1 MEENASLELSLAPE
15 PEQSQDPM
23 DTCSQ
28 GFGEGTRE
36 QIPTESENVAKE
48 TLEEP
53 DNKSSKAN
61 SEVKK
66 TWCFRRSTV
75 AKREMPVEAATDSHD
90 NRCPVRRSGR
100 QPKRTDKLE
109 EFLSTAK
116 RGQRKSAPPSLE
128 SGDPP
133 SQTPTDA
140 ETASEASFDG
150 NADAR
155 AAEDKAESPER
166 RTRSGTRKQV
176 QRKSRGGRPT
186 RGGGGGAEV
195 KNEGSSE
202 NEEDS
207 RDAAKKDQLAD
218 KDVEKKD
225 EESSPSPEDLGSTN
239 TEPPQPEQDSERKG
253 DVEKSEHADEND
265 KVETEESDYDETD
278 EESTDK
284 PAAVL
289 VKRGPIRTYVNKK
302 KAANKSTTPIKGPA
316 AAANAAAA
324 NTAATSANTAAAA
337 TANTA
342 TATAANKITPL
353 VKRDAMPKATQA
365 AGLAHK
371 PQTQE
376 DNDDENDSST
386 SSSSSSSSSSIDS
399 DEGGYD
405 PNALYCICRQ
415 KHNKRFMI
423 CCDRCE
429 EWFHGDCVGITEAR
443 GRLME
448 RNGEDYIC
456 PNCTAKKNQVVRPA
470 TSILSMSTDIGK
482 LKATTSALSFYAG
495 TSAEKTNTGGVDVGL
510 SAFQAVA
517 ASPSSTAGTE
527 EKGAEDL
534 GIKGRI
540 EKATNPTG
548 KKKIKIFQPA
558 LQQPAQPKADQKSAP
573 TADKKPAE
581 PKAPADTEE
590 KVASNV
596 EVKTTPT
603 AEAPKEKTS
612 EDSSLPKCI
621 GPGCENNAQPDSVY
635 CGNGCILRHAAA
647 AMKSITDVKE
657 PKQKD
662 AAQRTKSAPKR
673 RVTGGRK
680 TQKKAQQESDS
691 EEDHS
696 ADPDD
701 YDDDEEEDDDDEME
715 DDCDDENAEEHP
727 PPPAT
732 ASWSSDHNYIAVTPE
747 KTTPISPTVLNKKS
761 PPKEEKPSEKEKVP
775 VPAAETPPLASA
787 APVKGNKKSPAT
799 KAAKV
804 TPKGKKPSPQ
814 TASSKVSR
822 KPAAPPSKTAAK
834 SKKQG
839 QAAAHAP
846 SRFPSGPIHVT
857 GALRV
862 TKSNFTIPKKA
873 PQQKEVPSSGKSSS
887 SSRVPST
894 PVPTAPSSH
903 SSSSRPPHSAPSAT
917 PASLVPPLPPNNQMR
932 TNIRRSLTDIIYKRV
947 NDSDDLKKTE
957 TEVARLSVA
966 IEKEMFNLCLNTDSR
981 YKNKYRSLMFN
992 LKDPKNKG
1000 LFYRVVGGEVSPFRL
1015 VRLSAEEL
1023 LSKEIS
1029 EWKKPDAAE
1038 AQSPGARAHSGHS
1051 KSSSR
1056 HDASS
1061 HSLDM
1066 EDAPP
1071 TSDTDV
1077 CISATTSSRMA
1088 SAADQ
1093 DESCVPPSAPA
1104 QPSAAEGSSGMLD
1117 IFGTMLKDTTSQH
1130 RTHLFDL
1137 NCKICTGQKSEDEP
1151 AAKKA
1156 KLNKKP
1162 EARPARQEQH
1172 LSKSGD
1178 VSPAGHSQVTPG
1190 HQHQDPSA
1198 YPNPPSYPTNMEPA
1212 VPESLQQQLDLSL
1225 LAPLAQA
1232 PTPINPTVS
1241 SVSITR
1247 RDPRMARHSAAVTV
1261 SYPAPEK
1268 AINNSAEP
1276 LPAPI
1281 SALGEVAPKAP
1292 LPMPPAPPSSVAPS
1306 KTAKTSTSAP
1316 PPDGETAI
1324 FLHGQEK
1331 IWKGL
1336 IHMPSVAKFVTK
1348 AYLVSGSFEHLKEDL
1363 PDIIHVGGRILP
1375 SMVWDYVGKLK
1386 TSLSKELCLIRFH
1399 PATEEEEV
1407 AYVSLFS
1414 YFSSRKRFGVVA
1426 NNNRRIKDLY
1436 LIPLSSKDPLPSKL
1450 LPFDGPGLEPA
1461 RPNLLLGLLICQKD
1475 RKRAGA
1481 PLETE
1486 EKRFKAQTK
1495 DADDAGL
1502 PRPSPPVRTERSSR
1516 QSLEIPF
1523 STTPPGSPPLNP
1535 SETSSSSVATSSIFS
1550 FLSSVKAT
1558 STTAGR
1564 DSPSSSSSIA
1574 SSAATTTP
1582 LQTILKTLFGKK
1594 KHDSEASNSPS
1605 DQAGE
1610 LSVQTSTMLDPIV
1623 QQFAHISKEKQVQE
1637 DEDDR
1642 PYDPEEEYDPSRGY
1656 SVPKKPVEV
1665 VSTPEISKQ
1674 SDTVTNEVDD
1684 VAYDPEDD
1692 SIFEDVKP
1700 VVPSK
1705 VKVATELIADP
1716 QKILESLKQIGEQ
1729 AFQKKAEQPMSSIGT
1744 PSASLTLP
1752 DALLTQTTQAL
1763 LANTQLMQLGKKVEE
1778 LVKSS
1783 SISPLINQKRDPR
1796 QSRDP
1801 RQAASGQ
1808 KLTDE
1813 PEDQEET
1820 SAPLVDSTLFS
1831 QAVVQ
1836 EPPLSDVTELPDSS
1850 QGPDT
1855 PLPPEEVKSETLP
1868 FMQSDESEVA
1878 IPLLGEDVEPDM
1890 DFNYM
1895 DDTEVKT
1902 VEAEPIETETELDMY
1917 SIWPNAASIL
1927 KANED
1932 SDYEENSQDASNMSY
1947 YDEPTN
1953 TSTIP
1958 LTIPVLTQSTT
1969 MVDTSKSL
1977 EPYHMPRHMSASGYD
1992 SEYRPPADLPQ
2003 ISNFPPPHPMQGQN
2017 LTARPLPMS
2026 MPPPMQG
2033 LPPMSGPPHM
2043 QGPPPPMH
2051 VPPLVRGPLPMQVDN
2066 SQQYGPPP
2074 TAYRPPYQN
2083 QWPGSQ
2089 PPQQQ
2094 QQQQQPPLSG
2104 PPPQNIMPLRGP
2116 PPFPPMAQRG
2126 PAPQMFNPS
2135 IPPQHIG
2142 QQGLPPGLPPPPS
2155 FDGQN
2160 SLPPPRFT
2168 GPPPPF
2174 NFPANR
2180 GPPPPFT
2187 GPPPSHFENRLPPP
2201 SHFPGP
2207 RGPPPS
2213 QYGDHGAQPPIVD
2226 QPRGPAEHYNRDHSN
2241 SFKLSVDQ
2249 NPNPLHIFKDNHGP
2263 PPGPAYRGPPP
2274 NQYEDRRGPPSSSE
2288 MSGQHFNPHN
2298 QYESS
2303 RPLAS
2308 PPHRGSFDEH
2318 RGPLPQ
2324 ENRPH
2329 PSQCFGGSER
2339 YRLDRHSDEARPV
2352 RHSGPLLP
2360 TPPEAPIGPPSR
2372 MAAHS
2377 PDMLRDDPWRR
2388 HSPEMRRRSSTARE
2402 ESDPRIGDRF
2412 SHFEGGHRDLA
2423 PGPSQ
2428 PSEERQRELS
2438 EDCRRERE
2446 REVPHD
2452 GRPSWDRGPG
2462 KRWSRER
2469 EWDRARERERDPER
2483 IRERDRDPERVR
2495 ERDRDPER
2503 VRERDRDPERSREK
2517 DRDPE
2522 RPRERDRDPERPR
2535 EREREPERPRERDP
2549 ERPRERDPE
2558 RPRERERDP
2567 ERPRERDHD
2576 SERPQERD
2584 HNLERSRERDR
2595 NPARVRERDRDP
2607 ERTRERDPDPER
2619 TRERDP
2625 DPERIRERDRD
2636 PERTR
2641 ERDPER
2647 TRGRDPDRTRGRD
2660 PDSERT
2666 RERDPDP
2673 ERTRGRDPD
2682 PERTRERDPDPER
2695 TRARDPDPEH
2705 TRASDPDPEHT
2716 RARDPDP
2723 ERTRER
2729 DPDPERTRERD
2740 PDPERTRGRD
2750 PDPERTRGRDPDPE
2764 RVREKERDP
2773 ERVRE
2778 KDRDPERTRG
2788 RDPDPERVREKDR
2801 DPERVR
2807 ERDRSR
2813 AKEGER
2819 HRETQG
2825 ERHRDQDTDKRRD
2838 RARDSDRRDSD
2849 RDKGRNRDRERDRDR
2864 RRDRSRSR
2872 DRDRGK
2878 DRGKD
2883 REKDRDKDKDK
2894 DRDRRDRS
2902 RSREKREEK
2911 KDSKNDT
2918 TRKGEKS
2925 AENDKNIS

>member
-1 MEENASLELSLAPE
+1 MEENASPELSLAPE

-23 DTCSQ
+23 DTCAQ
-28 GFGEGTRE
+28 GFGEGNRE
-36 QIPTESENVAKE
+36 QIPTESENVATE
-48 TLEEP
+48 TVEEP

-61 SEVKK
+61 REVKK

-75 AKREMPVEAATDSHD
+75 AKREMPVEAATDSPD
-90 NRCPVRRSGR
+90 TRCPVRRSGR

-116 RGQRKSAPPSLE
+116 RGQRRSAPPSLE

-150 NADAR
+150 NADTKGV
-155 AAEDKAESPER
+155 EDKVESPER
-166 RTRSGTRKQV
+166 RTRSGARKQI
-176 QRKSRGGRPT
+176 QRKGRGGRQT
-186 RGGGGGAEV
+186 RGGGGVAV

-207 RDAAKKDQLAD
+207 RDAAKKDQLTD
-218 KDVEKKD
+218 KDEEKKD
-225 EESSPSPEDLGSTN
+225 EESSPSPENLGSTN
-239 TEPPQPEQDSERKG
+239 AEQPQPEQDSERKEEG
-253 DVEKSEHADEND
+253 EEKNEHADEND
-265 KVETEESDYDETD
+265 KGESENETDDESD

-284 PAAVL
+284 AAAVL

-302 KAANKSTTPIKGPA
+302 RAANKSTTPVKGP
-316 AAANAAAA
+316 
-324 NTAATSANTAAAA
+324 
-337 TANTA
+337 
-342 TATAANKITPL
+342 ANKITTP
-353 VKRDAMPKATQA
+353 VKRETKPKAAQA
-365 AGLAHK
+365 AGMTHK

-376 DNDDENDSST
+376 DNDDDDENDSST

-470 TSILSMSTDIGK
+470 TSILSTSTDIGK
-482 LKATTSALSFYAG
+482 PKAATSALAFYAG
-495 TSAEKTNTGGVDVGL
+495 ISAERTNTSGVAV
-510 SAFQAVA
+510 QAVGA
-517 ASPSSTAGTE
+517 PPSSTTGTE
-527 EKGAEDL
+527 EKAAEDL

-558 LQQPAQPKADQKSAP
+558 LQQPSQPKADQKSAATMEKKKAAT
-573 TADKKPAE
+573 TAE
-581 PKAPADTEE
+581 QKALPDTEE

-603 AEAPKEKTS
+603 AEGLKEKAN
-612 EDSSLPKCI
+612 DDASLPKCI

-635 CGNGCILRHAAA
+635 CGNDCILRHAAA
-647 AMKSITDVKE
+647 AMKSITDVKD

-662 AAQRTKSAPKR
+662 KAKPQKTKSTPKKSAA
-673 RVTGGRK
+673 GGRK
-680 TQKKAQQESDS
+680 RQKKIQEESES

-701 YDDDEEEDDDDEME
+701 DDEEDEDDDDDDDYDDDDDDGE
-715 DDCDDENAEEHP
+715 DEHAEEHP

-761 PPKEEKPSEKEKVP
+761 PLKEEKQSEKEQKEKD
-775 VPAAETPPLASA
+775 PAPAPENPPLASPT
-787 APVKGNKKSPAT
+787 PVKGNKKSPTT

-804 TPKGKKPSPQ
+804 TPKGRKPSLQ
-814 TASSKVSR
+814 TTSSKVSK
-822 KPAAPPSKTAAK
+822 KPVTPPSKTAAK

-839 QAAAHAP
+839 QTAAHTP
-846 SRFPSGPIHVT
+846 SRFPPGPIHVT

-873 PQQKEVPSSGKSSS
+873 PQQKEVPNPSKSSS
-887 SSRVPST
+887 SSRVPSS
-894 PVPTAPSSH
+894 PVSTAPSSH
-903 SSSSRPPHSAPSAT
+903 SSSSRPPHSAASAPSAS
-917 PASLVPPLPPNNQMR
+917 PMPPPPNNQMR
-932 TNIRRSLTDIIYKRV
+932 TNIRRSLTDIIYKRA

-957 TEVARLSVA
+957 AEVARLSVS

-1000 LFYRVVGGEVSPFRL
+1000 LFYRVVGGEVSPYRL

-1038 AQSPGARAHSGHS
+1038 AHSPSARAHSGHS
-1051 KSSSR
+1051 KLGNR
-1056 HDASS
+1056 HDS
-1061 HSLDM
+1061 HSMDLD
-1066 EDAPP
+1066 DAPP

-1077 CISATTSSRMA
+1077 CISATASSSRMA

-1093 DESCVPPSAPA
+1093 DESCPTPSASA
-1104 QPSAAEGSSGMLD
+1104 QPSAPEGNSGSGMLD

-1137 NCKICTGQKSEDEP
+1137 NCKICTGQKTEDEP
-1151 AAKKA
+1151 TAKKA
-1156 KLNKKP
+1156 KLTKKP
-1162 EARPARQEQH
+1162 ETRPARPELH
-1172 LSKSGD
+1172 SSRSGD
-1178 VSPAGHSQVTPG
+1178 VSPAGHAQVPTA
-1190 HQHQDPSA
+1190 HQHQEPLA
-1198 YPNPPSYPTNMEPA
+1198 YQIPPSHPPNMEPA
-1212 VPESLQQQLDLSL
+1212 VPEPQQQLDLNMM
-1225 LAPLAQA
+1225 APPAQA
-1232 PTPINPTVS
+1232 PAAFTPTVS

-1261 SYPAPEK
+1261 TYPAQEK
-1268 AINNSAEP
+1268 PINNSAEP
-1276 LPAPI
+1276 LPAPV
-1281 SALGEVAPKAP
+1281 SAPVEVAPKAP
-1292 LPMPPAPPSSVAPS
+1292 LPMPPAPPPSVAAS
-1306 KTAKTSTSAP
+1306 KMAKTSSSEP
-1316 PPDGETAI
+1316 PLDGETAI

-1336 IHMPSVAKFVTK
+1336 INMHSVAKFVTK

-1363 PDIIHVGGRILP
+1363 PDTIHVGGRISP
-1375 SMVWDYVGKLK
+1375 STVWDYVGKLK

-1426 NNNRRIKDLY
+1426 NNNGRIKDLY

-1475 RKRAGA
+1475 RKRSGA
-1481 PLETE
+1481 PLESE
-1486 EKRFKAQTK
+1486 EKRSKTQTK
-1495 DADDAGL
+1495 DADDTGL
-1502 PRPSPPVRTERSSR
+1502 PKLSPSVRTERSTR
-1516 QSLEIPF
+1516 QSLEIPI
-1523 STTPPGSPPLNP
+1523 STTPPGSPPPNS
-1535 SETSSSSVATSSIFS
+1535 SETSSSSVATSSVFS
-1550 FLSSVKAT
+1550 LLSSVKAT
-1558 STTAGR
+1558 STSTTIGR
-1564 DSPSSSSSIA
+1564 DSPSSSVA
-1574 SSAATTTP
+1574 SSAAAATP
-1582 LQTILKTLFGKK
+1582 LETILKTLFGNK

-1605 DQAGE
+1605 DQGGE
-1610 LSVQTSTMLDPIV
+1610 LSVQTTTMLDPIV
-1623 QQFAHISKEKQVQE
+1623 QQFAQISKVKQEEE

-1656 SVPKKPVEV
+1656 IVPKKPVELV
-1665 VSTPEISKQ
+1665 IKPEISKQ
-1674 SDTVTNEVDD
+1674 SEIVTNEGDD

-1700 VVPSK
+1700 VVQ
-1705 VKVATELIADP
+1705 VQVQAATETISDP
-1716 QKILESLKQIGEQ
+1716 QKILESLKQMGVQ
-1729 AFQKKAEQPMSSIGT
+1729 AFQKQGEPPTSSMGT
-1744 PSASLTLP
+1744 PGASLTLP
-1752 DALLTQTTQAL
+1752 ETLLTQNTTSL

-1783 SISPLINQKRDPR
+1783 SVAPLINQKRDPR

-1808 KLTDE
+1808 KPTDE

-1820 SAPLVDSTLFS
+1820 SAQLVDSTPFS

-1836 EPPLSDVTELPDSS
+1836 EPKLSNVTELPESS
-1850 QGPDT
+1850 KGPDT
-1855 PLPPEEVKSETLP
+1855 SLPHEEVKSETLP
-1868 FMQSDESEVA
+1868 FMQSDDEEVA
-1878 IPLLGEDVEPDM
+1878 IPLLGEEVGPDM
-1890 DFNYM
+1890 EVNYM

-1902 VEAEPIETETELDMY
+1902 EEAEPIKTETEMDKY

-1927 KANED
+1927 KANEE
-1932 SDYEENSQDASNMSY
+1932 SDYEENSRDASTTSY

-1958 LTIPVLTQSTT
+1958 STIPVLTQSTT
-1969 MVDTSKSL
+1969 MVDTPRSL
-1977 EPYHMPRHMSASGYD
+1977 ESYHMPRHMSASGYD
-1992 SEYRPPADLPQ
+1992 SEYRPPADIPPP
-2003 ISNFPPPHPMQGQN
+2003 SNFPPPHPMQGQH
-2017 LTARPLPMS
+2017 LLLRPPPMS

-2033 LPPMSGPPHM
+2033 LPPMSGPPPM

-2051 VPPLVRGPLPMQVDN
+2051 VPLPVRGPLPHVDN

-2074 TAYRPPYQN
+2074 TAYPPYQN

-2089 PPQQQ
+2089 PPP
-2094 QQQQQPPLSG
+2094 QQQPPPG

-2116 PPFPPMAQRG
+2116 PPPPFPPMAQRG
-2126 PAPQMFNPS
+2126 PAPQAFNPS
-2135 IPPQHIG
+2135 VPPQHIG
-2142 QQGLPPGLPPPPS
+2142 QQGLPPGLPPPPT

-2160 SLPPPRFT
+2160 SLAPPRFT
-2168 GPPPPF
+2168 SPPPPF
-2174 NFPANR
+2174 NFPGNR

-2187 GPPPSHFENRLPPP
+2187 GPPPSHFENRLPPL
-2201 SHFPGP
+2201 SHFQGP
-2207 RGPPPS
+2207 RGPPPP

-2226 QPRGPAEHYNRDHSN
+2226 QPRGPAEHYNRDNSN
-2241 SFKLSVDQ
+2241 SFKPSVDQ
-2249 NPNPLHIFKDNHGP
+2249 NPNHLHIFKDNHGP

-2303 RPLAS
+2303 RPHSS

-2329 PSQCFGGSER
+2329 PSQRFGGSER

-2372 MAAHS
+2372 MGAHS
-2377 PDMLRDDPWRR
+2377 PDMHRDDPWRR
-2388 HSPEMRRRSSTARE
+2388 HSPEMRRRSSTTRE

-2412 SHFEGGHRDLA
+2412 SRFEGGHREPA
-2423 PGPSQ
+2423 PGLSQ

-2438 EDCRRERE
+2438 EEHRRERE
-2446 REVPHD
+2446 REVPHA
-2452 GRPSWDRGPG
+2452 GRPSWDRGQG

-2469 EWDRARERERDPER
+2469 EWDRARERDHDLERSRDRERDPER
-2483 IRERDRDPERVR
+2483 IRERERDPERGR
-2495 ERDRDPER
+2495 EK
-2503 VRERDRDPERSREK
+2503 DRDPERSREK
-2517 DRDPE
+2517 DREQERSRERDRDPE
-2522 RPRERDRDPERPR
+2522 RPRERDRDPERTR
-2535 EREREPERPRERDP
+2535 ERDRDP
-2549 ERPRERDPE
+2549 ERPRERNPDPE
-2558 RPRERERDP
+2558 RPRERDHDP

-2576 SERPQERD
+2576 SER
-2584 HNLERSRERDR
+2584 SRERDR
-2595 NPARVRERDRDP
+2595 DPERGRERDRDPERGRERDRDP
-2607 ERTRERDPDPER
+2607 ERTRERD
-2619 TRERDP
+2619 
-2625 DPERIRERDRD
+2625 RD

-2641 ERDPER
+2641 ERD
-2647 TRGRDPDRTRGRD
+2647 RDT
-2660 PDSERT
+2660 ERT
-2666 RERDPDP
+2666 RERD
-2673 ERTRGRDPD
+2673 R
-2682 PERTRERDPDPER
+2682 
-2695 TRARDPDPEH
+2695 DPEH
-2705 TRASDPDPEHT
+2705 R
-2716 RARDPDP
+2716 RDH
-2723 ERTRER
+2723 
-2729 DPDPERTRERD
+2729 
-2740 PDPERTRGRD
+2740 
-2750 PDPERTRGRDPDPE
+2750 
-2764 RVREKERDP
+2764 
-2773 ERVRE
+2773 
-2778 KDRDPERTRG
+2778 DRDRG
-2788 RDPDPERVREKDR
+2788 KN
-2801 DPERVR
+2801 
-2807 ERDRSR
+2807 RDR
-2813 AKEGER
+2813 E
-2819 HRETQG
+2819 
-2825 ERHRDQDTDKRRD
+2825 
-2838 RARDSDRRDSD
+2838 
-2849 RDKGRNRDRERDRDR
+2849 RERDRDR

-2872 DRDRGK
+2872 ERDRDRDRGK
-2878 DRGKD
+2878 DRGRD
-2883 REKDRDKDKDK
+2883 REREKDRDKDK

-2902 RSREKREEK
+2902 KSREKREEK
-2911 KDSKNDT
+2911 KSSKNET
-2918 TRKGEKS
+2918 TKEKEKT
-2925 AENDKNIS
+2925 AENDMS